1 LADHMS
7 ARVDQLTAEL
17 AAGRATAERGLA
29 AELAH
34 PWWKPLLRRR

>member
-17 AAGRATAERGLA
+17 AAGRAMAERGLA
-29 AELAH
+29 AELARA
-34 PWWKPLLRRR
+34 WWKPLLRRR